1 MEVVEELSYECD
13 YTKSYNNVCVEM
25 TYGDDDRSA
34 CLVYKGQ
41 KISDDHL
48 MAYDV
53 INMGGCDVFV
63 FANHY
68 DGEPIVATAY
78 IISDDKSPF
87 YDVQEDY
94 WAREYIDECFDAGI
108 MNGTGGGKFS
118 PAAEVSRAQVV
129 TTLWRLAG
137 EPEPE
142 GENKFVD
149 VQNVLWYST
158 AVTWAAENGITTGV
172 GGAYFAPD
180 RTVTR
185 GEVAA
190 ILYRYAEYAG
200 DDMTAKADLST
211 FADAGELSDW
221 NRDAFAWCAA
231 EGIITGKTAGESSPV
246 RLAPSDVLTRA
257 EIAAVLCRYGI

>member
-1 MEVVEELSYECD
+1 MCAMKKRAL
-13 YTKSYNNVCVEM
+13 TIIL
-25 TYGDDDRSA
+25 A
-34 CLVYKGQ
+34 LLLLVQ
-41 KISDDHL
+41 L
-48 MAYDV
+48 LP
-53 INMGGCDVFV
+53 MG
-63 FANHY
+63 AL
-68 DGEPIVATAY
+68 AA
-78 IISDDKSPF
+78 SPF
-87 YDVQEDY
+87 SDVAEGDWYYDAVQYAYEN
-94 WAREYIDECFDAGI
+94 GI